1 MKNFLKSILL
11 FGIAGMMFAACSEL
25 SLSETELKFPAGFFE
40 KKSFVVKTD
49 LNWDIVE
56 KPNWV
61 SLSKIEENGRTIVE
75 VSPYENHSFDSRMGK
90 IKIQTAEKFYI
101 VDLFQDGVK
110 LKKESGDLGL
120 SVEWSTCNLGATK
133 STDFGNYYKWD
144 EIHDYQSNGYRLP
157 THEEQVE
164 FRDNIFWVWGENN
177 GVEGIYC
184 VAKNGNYVF
193 LPAAGGKINCSLYS
207 YNCRWKHKGEK
218 GYYWSSSLYKG
229 GIRNAHTMEF
239 GWELGYCHIT
249 CFTEAP
255 RERYWSVYYY
265 DTEELSVRLVRDVK

>member
-49 LNWDIVE
+49 LDWDIVE

-133 STDFGNYYKWD
+133 STDFGNYYTWN

-157 THEEQVE
+157 THEEQCE
-164 FRDNIFWVWGENN
+164 LIRNCNWVCGETDGIN
-177 GVEGIYC
+177 GIYV
-184 VAKNGNYVF
+184 VAKNGNYMF
-193 LPAAGGKINCSLYS
+193 LPTTGGENGSDEGG
-207 YNCRWKHKGEK
+207 RWCDKDVF
-218 GYYWSSSLYKG
+218 GYYWSSSPSTDGEAYCMEVEVSSWTPGLSWGHATRKRFYTP
-229 GIRNAHTMEF
+229 NHT
-239 GWELGYCHIT
+239 YNPAVI
-249 CFTEAP
+249 
-255 RERYWSVYYY
+255 
-265 DTEELSVRLVRDVK
+265 SVRLVRDVK